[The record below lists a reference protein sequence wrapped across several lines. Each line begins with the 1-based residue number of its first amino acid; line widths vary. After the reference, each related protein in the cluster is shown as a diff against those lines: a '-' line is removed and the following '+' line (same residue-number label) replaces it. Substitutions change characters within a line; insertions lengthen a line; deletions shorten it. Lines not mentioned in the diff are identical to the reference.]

1 MHVSW
6 IRSSYVELLKLSSN
20 ENECTPLLAGA
31 PGPNGQSYNFTLS
44 ARKGGRSATVYTSV
58 AVVAAAAGATGPPP
72 SATIPPLP
80 GKAWRKLLATSS
92 DALGTLGF

>member
-20 ENECTPLLAGA
+20 ENECTPVPPGA
-31 PGPNGQSYNFTLS
+31 PGPDGQSYNFTLL
-44 ARKGGRSATVYTSV
+44 ARKGGRSATVYTTV

-72 SATIPPLP
+72 SATIPPVP
-80 GKAWRKLLATSS
+80 GKAWRKLLAASS
-92 DALGTLGF
+92 YAL